1 VQDSAPMARDWIS
14 AKQLTRHWLAR
25 LGFGIVSLDK
35 SDFDPEF
42 LEIYRRCSPFTMT
55 SIERMYALYQATRYV
70 VEHEVPGDVVECGVW
85 RGGSSML
92 AAMTLDRAGDRQR
105 ALHLFDTFEG
115 MTRPTQEDG
124 GEAFAEWSRLQDDD
138 VNRWCYAALEEV
150 EANMRSTGIAAER
163 VRLVQGR
170 VEDTIPEAA
179 PTSIAILR
187 LDTDWYQ
194 STYHELC
201 HLFPRL
207 SPEGVLII
215 DDYGRWD
222 GARQAVDQYFDET
235 GERILLNRI
244 DPTGRIGVRATA
256 ISRAGST
263 N

>member
-1 VQDSAPMARDWIS
+1 MARDWIS
-14 AKQLTRHWLAR
+14 PKQQVRHLLAR
-25 LGFGIVSLDK
+25 LGWGVVSLDK

-70 VEHEVPGDVVECGVW
+70 VEREVPGDVVECGVW

-92 AAMTLDRAGDRQR
+92 AAMTLARAGDEQR

-115 MTRPTQEDG
+115 MTRPTEEDG

-138 VNRWCYAALEEV
+138 VNRWCYAALDEV
-150 EANMRSTGIAAER
+150 EGNMRSTGIGSDR
-163 VRLVQGR
+163 VRLIQGR

-194 STYHELC
+194 STYHELR

-222 GARQAVDQYFDET
+222 GARQAVDQYFEET

-244 DPTGRIGVRATA
+244 DPTGRIGVRASA
-256 ISRAGST
+256 MSGSGAT
-263 N
+263 H

>member
-1 VQDSAPMARDWIS
+1 MARDWIS
-14 AKQLTRHWLAR
+14 AKQLIRHRLAR
-25 LGFGIVSLDK
+25 LGFGVVSLDK
-35 SDFDPEF
+35 SDFDPDF

-70 VEHEVPGDVVECGVW
+70 VAREVPGDVVECGVW

-92 AAMTLDRAGDRQR
+92 AALTLERAGDGQR

-124 GEAFAEWSRLQDDD
+124 GEALAEWSRLQDGD
-138 VNRWCYAALEEV
+138 VNRWCYADV
-150 EANMRSTGIAAER
+150 EDVGDNMRSTGIDADR
-163 VRLVQGR
+163 VRLIQGR

-179 PTSIAILR
+179 PESIAILR

-194 STYHELC
+194 STYHELR

-215 DDYGRWD
+215 DDYGRWE
-222 GARQAVDQYFDET
+222 GARRAVDQYFEET
-235 GERILLNRI
+235 GERMLLNRI
-244 DPTGRIGVRATA
+244 DPTGRMGVRASA
-256 ISRAGST
+256 MSHPGST
-263 N
+263 S